1 VFFLDVG
8 ILVSLKNKGV
18 LLSGIE
24 KGNEFFFSQVVISW
38 VGLGGSGKRGV
49 SPFSP
54 FIFLSHNMGT

>member
-1 VFFLDVG
+1 M
-8 ILVSLKNKGV
+8 SLKNKGV
-18 LLSGIE
+18 LLSGIG